1 MPELIALATAKLAE
15 SGLTPADAVALKIDL
30 LDAPA
35 VQSLI
40 DVAMPAL
47 RFTYHTLD
55 GAPRDDLYRLRT
67 LGPPPVGA
75 FGEQANPPRY
85 SQPKGSP
92 VGIYYPQN
100 CSMSWR
106 QVAASADVSLVLP
119 RGSSRRQPGVRPES
133 SRWLLGVCGVG
144 VAARKGLASCPTWR
158 RSRGVG
164 AR

>member
-106 QVAASADVSLVLP
+106 QVAASADVSLVLTE
-119 RGSSRRQPGVRPES
+119 GELKAAAGCKAGIITLALGGVWS
-133 SRWLLGVCGVG
+133 WCC
-144 VAARKGLASCPTWR
+144 KGR
-158 RSRGVG
+158 D
-164 AR
+164 